1 MYITA
6 LCRSWNRWL
15 AEVWH
20 QCRGRLRWSCVVPTM
35 LLDEALVQMR
45 TAEAYGAVV
54 VCMRPL
60 EGDRALTDP
69 YFYPIYGEWG
79 HLDLVHHGINN
90 TPFRHG
96 VVSAHRAI

>member
-45 TAEAYGAVV
+45 TAKAHGAYARGVGPVDENLVKVPGAIF
-54 VCMRPL
+54 RFPL
-60 EGDRALTDP
+60 LT
-69 YFYPIYGEWG
+69 
-79 HLDLVHHGINN
+79 L
-90 TPFRHG
+90 
-96 VVSAHRAI
+96 